1 MTEGE
6 LIGFVDEPMSVAP
19 PRREPWTILI
29 VDDEKEVHGVTQLAL
44 ADFEFAGRGLR
55 FVHAYS
61 GEEARRILSEQ
72 RMIAL
77 VLLDVVM
84 ETDRAGLDV
93 VEFVRNGLDDHF
105 VRIVLR
111 TGQPG
116 QAPELEVIQRYDI
129 NDYKHKTELTRQ
141 RLFTTVYTS
150 LSTYRDLVALD
161 AARRGLEKVIEASAH
176 IFELRSLEHIAQGV
190 LEQLAALLF
199 LDHEAVI
206 VNASGFAANEPELR
220 IIAGTGEFAA
230 KIGLSA
236 RDVMPSLMLERVEQ
250 ALTEKASL
258 CADDYL
264 VGYCPSDEDLIFYVG
279 SSEPFSIPD
288 RKLIEMFYR
297 NVAIALENIRCRQD
311 RDQL

>member
-1 MTEGE
+1 MD
-6 LIGFVDEPMSVAP
+6 FADEPAPATSV
-19 PRREPWTILI
+19 RREPWTILI
-29 VDDEKEVHGVTQLAL
+29 VDDEKEVHNVTQLAL
-44 ADFEFAGRGLR
+44 MDFEFAGRGLR
-55 FVHAYS
+55 FIHAYS
-61 GEEARRILSEQ
+61 GEDARRILAEQ
-72 RMIAL
+72 RTIAL

-84 ETDRAGLDV
+84 ETDQAGLDV
-93 VEFVRNGLDDHF
+93 VEFVRNELGDNF
-105 VRIVLR
+105 VRIILR

-116 QAPELEVIQRYDI
+116 QAPELEVIRRYDI

-161 AARRGLEKVIEASAH
+161 ATRRGLEKVIEASAH
-176 IFELRSLEHIAQGV
+176 IFELRSLEHFAQGV

-206 VNASGFAANEPELR
+206 VNASGLAANESELR
-220 IIAGTGEFAA
+220 IIAGTGEFAT

-236 RDVMPSLMLERVEQ
+236 RDVMPPLMLARVEQ
-250 ALTEKASL
+250 ALAQQVSL
-258 CADDYL
+258 YAEDYL

-279 SSEPFSIPD
+279 ADEPFSVPD

-297 NVAIALENIRCRQD
+297 NVAIALENLRGRQGRDRIRN
-311 RDQL
+311 